1 MNKKVL
7 KNLYLVKK
15 LSSFEIAKKF
25 NCSEHKINY
34 WLSVYKIPKR
44 TISEAIYQKNN
55 PEGDPFIFSYP
66 KSLKKMFLFGL
77 GLGLFWGEGTKR
89 GRHAVRLSN
98 SDPILIKK
106 YIDFLVDI
114 YRIDKN
120 KLRFQLQTYDD
131 LNVDDQIKFWRKHLQ
146 VKKSQF
152 YKSSILVRRGRGT
165 YLEKMKHGVVIVNFN
180 NMKLKNLISS
190 QIANIGSV

>member
-1 MNKKVL
+1 MNRKIL
-7 KNLYLVKK
+7 ENLYLVKK

-25 NCSEHKINY
+25 KCSEHKVNY

-55 PEGDPFIFSYP
+55 PKGDPFTFSYP

-89 GRHAVRLSN
+89 DRHAVRLSN
-98 SDPILIKK
+98 SDPFLIKK

-114 YRIDKN
+114 YNIDKN

-131 LNVDDQIKFWRKHLQ
+131 LNVDDQIKFWGKYIH

-152 YKSSILVRRGRGT
+152 YKSTILVRRGRGT
-165 YLEKMKHGVVIVNFN
+165 YLEKMKHGVIIVNFN